1 MRLNNRFVRS
11 VALTIEIKDLRFDL
25 LYTMVVNVY
34 EYYIDDVY
42 LIQLNDRQDHK
53 KMKKIFLNI

>member
-11 VALTIEIKDLRFDL
+11 VVLTIEIKDLRFNL
-25 LYTMVVNVY
+25 LYRMVVNVY